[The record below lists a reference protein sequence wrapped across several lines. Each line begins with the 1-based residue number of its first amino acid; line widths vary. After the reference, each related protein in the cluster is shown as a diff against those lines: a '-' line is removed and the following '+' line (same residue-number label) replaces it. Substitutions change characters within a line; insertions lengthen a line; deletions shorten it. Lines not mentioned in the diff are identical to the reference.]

1 MKLTLDLIQAE
12 FRGST
17 PDNTLGSGAVS
28 PERGDT
34 PLPQSELDP
43 DSLRSGLRD
52 FLQELRD
59 AQRERVAH
67 DKNKTSG
74 IIFSI
79 FGGEMFI
86 LADFAG

>member
-1 MKLTLDLIQAE
+1 MIYFHKMLQHKVKLTLVVTEAE

-59 AQRERVAH
+59 AQRERVAYLQH
-67 DKNKTSG
+67 NTKT
-74 IIFSI
+74 
-79 FGGEMFI
+79 
-86 LADFAG
+86 L